1 MRKLASIGIAIA
13 LSLAI
18 TPTIQANEIIAPQA
32 MDRIAVKC
40 NVHKIWS
47 VPSLNNYDGWVVVGH
62 VYSKVEAEKRANTF
76 VPFGHTKRHCLPV
89 PIDRFPFEGLNRS

>member
-18 TPTIQANEIIAPQA
+18 TPTIQANEIITPQA

-62 VYSKVEAEKRANTF
+62 
-76 VPFGHTKRHCLPV
+76 TKRHCLPV